1 MNPNPTTISDLPSLE
16 DDLGLARNGMGQ
28 PLHDITKVD
37 IRLLVE
43 RPDTAR
49 WEKCATIV
57 LGIARSDKLT
67 LWKSVC
73 AVDPTFPQTVDKD
86 ENGNRV
92 WPRIPSPATIRRAV
106 HWATHEALQTG
117 GARIVGTVIAPS
129 EPAPPVAEAG
139 ASVAAGD
146 PSDLT
151 YSPSLALKANDAD
164 PWAEI
169 DMEPHRKRELIKWLS
184 MFRSQHPAAPRGLL
198 LFGPPG
204 TGKTL
209 LARVLAKASG
219 SQFIAATISDLKAPN
234 VGGTAQRVR
243 DLWTN
248 ARNAAKSIIFVDEC
262 EGIFGARESVENDS
276 FNRELLQEFLAQWEG
291 VLDNSRHVWV
301 IGATNRRERVDHAMV
316 SRFGAEFQFH
326 LPESEIRQRILDR
339 ELTRCT
345 VSIPFVDEIVGM
357 TNGFSGRD
365 LRTLAESAARDSYDD
380 VTEVC
385 DPAPEVFYHH
395 IEAIRKRGNIGVAK
409 RSTWANLI
417 LSDETKDQLQL
428 MCEMLR
434 RSEEMRAH
442 NIDLPRGLLLYGP
455 SGTGKTE
462 IARTLAN
469 ESGLNFVGAKSTDFV
484 GGFTGW
490 SGQMTK
496 SMFLRARAESP
507 AILFIDE
514 IDKIAPRPEFLGT
527 TQGFTNE
534 VVRSLVE
541 EMEGVDEHEGH
552 VFVVAATNRLERVD
566 DSVVSRL
573 GKILEIALPT
583 AAHRQAIL
591 ESRLQDVDLDFDVTA
606 GSRELA
612 ERTEGYSG
620 RDLVTLISNVQQ
632 RAVMRILLHTAPTI
646 VLTLQDFHAE
656 LDAFIRPVTG
666 LARRDV
672 DPRRHCCGHLDRRV
686 ARRDHRGRAARVH
699 DVPPAARSISD
710 APDLGRRA
718 RRYGPTAASAADRVS
733 AGDLHP
739 GTRDRI
745 DRGHRGVVTSHGM
758 ARRRARRAG
767 DGRAHPAG
775 HHQHAHAH
783 QHAGRHPKRARE
795 KPHPTS
801 TAGVHVDDAQRLVRG
816 RCGRCVD
823 RRDGLRNVQ
832 TRPITVVKKGGYKAS
847 GR

>member
-1 MNPNPTTISDLPSLE
+1 LNPNPTRTLADLPSLD
-16 DDLGLARNGMGQ
+16 DDLALARNAMGQ

-37 IRLLVE
+37 IRLLIE
-43 RPDTAR
+43 RPDAAR

-73 AVDPTFPQTVDKD
+73 AVDPTFPATADKD
-86 ENGNRV
+86 QNGNRI
-92 WPRIPSPATIRRAV
+92 WPRIPAPEMVRRAL
-106 HWATHEALQTG
+106 HWATHDALQTG
-117 GARIVGTVIAPS
+117 GARIVGTVFPP
-129 EPAPPVAEAG
+129 EPALPAPAAAPVPPH
-139 ASVAAGD
+139 GD
-146 PSDLT
+146 STDLT
-151 YSPSLALKANDAD
+151 YSPSLAKAASAPD
-164 PWAEI
+164 PWSEI
-169 DMEPHRKRELIKWLS
+169 DLEAPRKRELQKWLA
-184 MFRSQHPAAPRGLL
+184 MFKSQHPAAPRGLL

-209 LARVLAKASG
+209 LARTLAKASG

-291 VLDNSRHVWV
+291 VLDNSRHIWV
-301 IGATNRRERVDHAMV
+301 IGATNRRERIDHAMV
-316 SRFGAEFQFH
+316 SRFGAEFQFN
-326 LPESEIRQRILDR
+326 LPDSEIRRRILKR
-339 ELTRCT
+339 ELSRCY
-345 VSIPFVDEIVGM
+345 VEIAYLDEIVAQ

-365 LRTLAESAARDSYDD
+365 LRTLAESVARDSYDD
-380 VTEVC
+380 VTEQCVPTM
-385 DPAPEVFYHH
+385 DHFHHH

-417 LSDETKDQLQL
+417 LADDTKAQLQL
-428 MCEMLR
+428 MCEMMR

-442 NIDLPRGLLLYGP
+442 NIELPRGLLLYGP

-514 IDKIAPRPEFLGT
+514 IDKIAPRPEYLGT

-541 EMEGVDEHEGH
+541 EMEGVGEHEGH

-573 GKILEIALPT
+573 GKILEISLPT
-583 AAHRQAIL
+583 TAQRQAIL
-591 ESRLQDVDLDFDVTA
+591 ATRLVDAVLDFPLETGMAEVA
-606 GSRELA
+606 GL
-612 ERTEGYSG
+612 TEGYSG
-620 RDLVTLISNVQQ
+620 RDLVTLIGNVQQ
-632 RAVMRILLHTAPTI
+632 RAVMRLLQHEATEV
-646 VLTLQDFHAE
+646 VLTLRDFREE
-656 LDAFIRPVTG
+656 LDNFLRLP
-666 LARRDV
+666 
-672 DPRRHCCGHLDRRV
+672 
-686 ARRDHRGRAARVH
+686 GR
-699 DVPPAARSISD
+699 
-710 APDLGRRA
+710 
-718 RRYGPTAASAADRVS
+718 
-733 AGDLHP
+733 
-739 GTRDRI
+739 
-745 DRGHRGVVTSHGM
+745 
-758 ARRRARRAG
+758 
-767 DGRAHPAG
+767 
-775 HHQHAHAH
+775 
-783 QHAGRHPKRARE
+783 
-795 KPHPTS
+795 
-801 TAGVHVDDAQRLVRG
+801 
-816 RCGRCVD
+816 
-823 RRDGLRNVQ
+823 
-832 TRPITVVKKGGYKAS
+832 
-847 GR
+847 

>member
-1 MNPNPTTISDLPSLE
+1 LNPNATAISDLPSLE
-16 DDLGLARNGMGQ
+16 DDLTLARNGMGQ

-37 IRLLVE
+37 IRLLIE
-43 RPDTAR
+43 RPDAAR

-57 LGIARSDKLT
+57 LGVARSDKLT
-67 LWKSVC
+67 LWKAVT
-73 AVDPTFPQTVDKD
+73 AVDPSFPQTVDKD
-86 ENGNRV
+86 ANGNRI
-92 WPRIPSPATIRRAV
+92 WPRIPTPATIRRAV

-117 GARIVGTVIAPS
+117 GARIVGTVIPA
-129 EPAPPVAEAG
+129 EPPAAEA
-139 ASVAAGD
+139 AVAPAALN
-146 PSDLT
+146 PTDLT
-151 YSPSLALKANDAD
+151 YSPSLAEAAKASD
-164 PWAEI
+164 PWDEI
-169 DMEPHRKRELIKWLS
+169 DMEPHRKRELQKWLS
-184 MFRSQHPAAPRGLL
+184 MFKSQHPAAPRGLL

-209 LARVLAKASG
+209 LARVLAKDSG

-301 IGATNRRERVDHAMV
+301 IGATNRRERIDHAMV
-316 SRFGAEFQFH
+316 SRFGAEFQFN
-326 LPESEIRQRILDR
+326 LPDSEIRRRILLR
-339 ELTRCT
+339 ELTRCR
-345 VSIPFVDEIVGM
+345 VEIDFVDEIVAQ

-380 VTEVC
+380 VTERC
-385 DPAPEVFYHH
+385 DPTPEVFHHH

-409 RSTWANLI
+409 RSTWSNLI
-417 LSDETKDQLQL
+417 LGEDTKAQLQL

-514 IDKIAPRPEFLGT
+514 IDKIAPRAELLGA

-552 VFVVAATNRLERVD
+552 VFVVAATNRIERVD

-573 GKILEIALPT
+573 GKILEISLPT
-583 AAHRQAIL
+583 TEQRAAIL
-591 ESRLQDVDLDFDVTA
+591 ESRLRDSILDFPLVE
-606 GSRELA
+606 GCA
-612 ERTEGYSG
+612 EIAARTEGYSG
-620 RDLVTLISNVQQ
+620 RDLVTLIGNVQQ
-632 RAVMRILLHTAPTI
+632 RAVMRVLRERRTEIILRMK
-646 VLTLQDFHAE
+646 DFTRE
-656 LDAFIRPVTG
+656 VDAYIRP
-666 LARRDV
+666 
-672 DPRRHCCGHLDRRV
+672 
-686 ARRDHRGRAARVH
+686 
-699 DVPPAARSISD
+699 
-710 APDLGRRA
+710 LGR
-718 RRYGPTAASAADRVS
+718 
-733 AGDLHP
+733 
-739 GTRDRI
+739 
-745 DRGHRGVVTSHGM
+745 
-758 ARRRARRAG
+758 
-767 DGRAHPAG
+767 
-775 HHQHAHAH
+775 
-783 QHAGRHPKRARE
+783 
-795 KPHPTS
+795 
-801 TAGVHVDDAQRLVRG
+801 
-816 RCGRCVD
+816 
-823 RRDGLRNVQ
+823 
-832 TRPITVVKKGGYKAS
+832 
-847 GR
+847 

>member
-1 MNPNPTTISDLPSLE
+1 MLDLTTLDEDLA
-16 DDLGLARNGMGQ
+16 LARNAMGQ

-37 IRLLVE
+37 IRLLIE
-43 RPDTAR
+43 RPDPAR

-57 LGIARSDKLT
+57 LGVVRSDKLT

-73 AVDPTFPQTVDKD
+73 AIEPTFPATVDRD
-86 ENGNRV
+86 AQGNRI
-92 WPRIPSPATIRRAV
+92 WPRTPSAETIRRAL
-106 HWATHEALQTG
+106 HWATHDALATG
-117 GARIVGTVIAPS
+117 GARVVGTVISA
-129 EPAPPVAEAG
+129 EPAAVAPPAAVEAPAEGPG
-139 ASVAAGD
+139 A
-146 PSDLT
+146 LT
-151 YSPSLALKANDAD
+151 YSPSLAKAAESPD
-164 PWAEI
+164 PWSDI
-169 DMEPHRKRELIKWLS
+169 DLEPHRKRELQKWLS
-184 MFRSQHPAAPRGLL
+184 MFKSQHPAAPRGLL

-209 LARVLAKASG
+209 LARTLAKASG
-219 SQFIAATISDLKAPN
+219 AQFIATTISDLKAPN

-262 EGIFGARESVENDS
+262 EGIFGARESVESDS

-316 SRFGAEFQFH
+316 SRFGAEFSFS
-326 LPESEIRQRILDR
+326 LPDADIRRRILIR
-339 ELTRCT
+339 ELRRCY
-345 VSIPFVDEIVGM
+345 VEVDFIDEIVAH

-380 VTEVC
+380 VTERC
-385 DPAPEVFYHH
+385 NPTPEVFARH

-417 LSDETKDQLQL
+417 LPSETKNQLQI

-442 NIDLPRGLLLYGP
+442 NIELPRGLLLYGP

-514 IDKIAPRPEFLGT
+514 LDKIAPRPEFLGSS
-527 TQGFTNE
+527 QGFTNE

-541 EMEGVDEHEGH
+541 EMEGVAEHEGH
-552 VFVVAATNRLERVD
+552 VFVVAATNRIERVD
-566 DSVVSRL
+566 DAVVSRL
-573 GKILEIALPT
+573 GKIIELSLPNLEQ
-583 AAHRQAIL
+583 REAIL
-591 ESRLQDVDLDFDVTA
+591 LSRLQSALTDFPLGA
-606 GSRELA
+606 GCREIA
-612 ERTEGYSG
+612 ELTDGYSG

-632 RAVMRILLHTAPTI
+632 HAVMRLL
-646 VLTLQDFHAE
+646 AE
-656 LDAFIRPVTG
+656 
-666 LARRDV
+666 
-672 DPRRHCCGHLDRRV
+672 
-686 ARRDHRGRAARVH
+686 
-699 DVPPAARSISD
+699 D
-710 APDLGRRA
+710 APDIILA
-718 RRYGPTAASAADRVS
+718 LADF
-733 AGDLHP
+733 
-739 GTRDRI
+739 
-745 DRGHRGVVTSHGM
+745 
-758 ARRRARRAG
+758 
-767 DGRAHPAG
+767 
-775 HHQHAHAH
+775 
-783 QHAGRHPKRARE
+783 RE
-795 KPHPTS
+795 E
-801 TAGVHVDDAQRLVRG
+801 
-816 RCGRCVD
+816 
-823 RRDGLRNVQ
+823 LR
-832 TRPITVVKKGGYKAS
+832 TVVRPG
-847 GR
+847 

>member
-1 MNPNPTTISDLPSLE
+1 LNPKPTTISDLPSLE
-16 DDLGLARNGMGQ
+16 DDLALARNGMGQ

-73 AVDPTFPQTVDKD
+73 AVDATFPQTVDKD

-117 GARIVGTVIAPS
+117 GARLVGTVIPAPS
-129 EPAPPVAEAG
+129 EPAAPAVTAAETNAT
-139 ASVAAGD
+139 SAAGD
-146 PSDLT
+146 PTDLT

-164 PWAEI
+164 PWTEI
-169 DMEPHRKRELIKWLS
+169 DMEPQRKRELIKWLS

-301 IGATNRRERVDHAMV
+301 IGATNRRERIDHAMV

-326 LPESEIRQRILDR
+326 LPESEIRKRILER

-345 VSIPFVDEIVGM
+345 VAIPFVDDIVAQ

-380 VTEVC
+380 ITELC
-385 DPAPEVFYHH
+385 DPGPDVFHHH

-417 LSDETKDQLQL
+417 LGDETKDQLQL

-442 NIDLPRGLLLYGP
+442 NIELPRGLLLYGP

-573 GKILEIALPT
+573 GKILEISLPT
-583 AAHRQAIL
+583 EPQRAAIVA
-591 ESRLQDVDLDFDVTA
+591 SRLGDVDVSFDPAA
-606 GSRELA
+606 GSREIA
-612 ERTEGYSG
+612 ERTEGFSG

-632 RAVMRILLHTAPTI
+632 RAVMRILLHEAQTI
-646 VLTLQDFHAE
+646 VLTLDDFRAE
-656 LDAFIRPVTG
+656 LDAFIRP
-666 LARRDV
+666 
-672 DPRRHCCGHLDRRV
+672 
-686 ARRDHRGRAARVH
+686 AA
-699 DVPPAARSISD
+699 
-710 APDLGRRA
+710 G
-718 RRYGPTAASAADRVS
+718 
-733 AGDLHP
+733 
-739 GTRDRI
+739 
-745 DRGHRGVVTSHGM
+745 
-758 ARRRARRAG
+758 
-767 DGRAHPAG
+767 
-775 HHQHAHAH
+775 
-783 QHAGRHPKRARE
+783 
-795 KPHPTS
+795 
-801 TAGVHVDDAQRLVRG
+801 
-816 RCGRCVD
+816 
-823 RRDGLRNVQ
+823 
-832 TRPITVVKKGGYKAS
+832 
-847 GR
+847 

>member
-1 MNPNPTTISDLPSLE
+1 MNPNATAISDLPSLE
-16 DDLGLARNGMGQ
+16 DDLTLARNGMGQ

-37 IRLLVE
+37 IRLLIE
-43 RPDTAR
+43 RPDAAR

-57 LGIARSDKLT
+57 LGVARSDKLT
-67 LWKSVC
+67 LWKAVT
-73 AVDPTFPQTVDKD
+73 AVDPSFPQTVDKD
-86 ENGNRV
+86 ANGNRI
-92 WPRIPSPATIRRAV
+92 WPRIPTPATIRRAV

-117 GARIVGTVIAPS
+117 GARIVGTVIPA
-129 EPAPPVAEAG
+129 EPPAAEA
-139 ASVAAGD
+139 AVAPAALN
-146 PSDLT
+146 PTDLT
-151 YSPSLALKANDAD
+151 YSPSLAEAAKASD
-164 PWAEI
+164 PWDEI
-169 DMEPHRKRELIKWLS
+169 DMEPHRKRELQKWLS
-184 MFRSQHPAAPRGLL
+184 MFKSQHPAAPRGLL

-209 LARVLAKASG
+209 LARVLAKDSG

-301 IGATNRRERVDHAMV
+301 IGATNRRERIDHAMV
-316 SRFGAEFQFH
+316 SRFGAEFQFN
-326 LPESEIRQRILDR
+326 LPDSEIRRRILLR
-339 ELTRCT
+339 ELTRCR
-345 VSIPFVDEIVGM
+345 VEIDFVDEIVAQ

-380 VTEVC
+380 VTERC
-385 DPAPEVFYHH
+385 DPTPEVFHHH

-409 RSTWANLI
+409 RSTWSNLI
-417 LSDETKDQLQL
+417 LGEDTKAQLQL

-514 IDKIAPRPEFLGT
+514 IDKIAPRAELLGA

-552 VFVVAATNRLERVD
+552 VFVVAATNRIERVD

-573 GKILEIALPT
+573 GKILEISLPT
-583 AAHRQAIL
+583 TEQRAAIL
-591 ESRLQDVDLDFDVTA
+591 ESRLRDSILDFPLVE
-606 GSRELA
+606 GCA
-612 ERTEGYSG
+612 EIAARTEGYSG
-620 RDLVTLISNVQQ
+620 RDLVTLIGNVQQ
-632 RAVMRILLHTAPTI
+632 RAVMRVLRERRTEIILRMK
-646 VLTLQDFHAE
+646 DFTRE
-656 LDAFIRPVTG
+656 VDAYIRP
-666 LARRDV
+666 
-672 DPRRHCCGHLDRRV
+672 
-686 ARRDHRGRAARVH
+686 
-699 DVPPAARSISD
+699 
-710 APDLGRRA
+710 LGR
-718 RRYGPTAASAADRVS
+718 
-733 AGDLHP
+733 
-739 GTRDRI
+739 
-745 DRGHRGVVTSHGM
+745 
-758 ARRRARRAG
+758 
-767 DGRAHPAG
+767 
-775 HHQHAHAH
+775 
-783 QHAGRHPKRARE
+783 
-795 KPHPTS
+795 
-801 TAGVHVDDAQRLVRG
+801 
-816 RCGRCVD
+816 
-823 RRDGLRNVQ
+823 
-832 TRPITVVKKGGYKAS
+832 
-847 GR
+847 

>member
-1 MNPNPTTISDLPSLE
+1 LNPNPTLISDLPSLE
-16 DDLGLARNGMGQ
+16 DDLTLARNGMGQ

-67 LWKSVC
+67 LWKAVN

-86 ENGNRV
+86 QNGNRV
-92 WPRIPSPATIRRAV
+92 WPRIPTPATIRRAV
-106 HWATHEALQTG
+106 HWATHDALKTG
-117 GARIVGTVIAPS
+117 GARIVGTVIGVEA
-129 EPAPPVAEAG
+129 EPAPPVAAAG
-139 ASVAAGD
+139 GAPAAGD

-151 YSPSLALKANDAD
+151 YSPSLAEAAKAVD
-164 PWAEI
+164 PWTEI
-169 DMEPHRKRELIKWLS
+169 DMEPPRKRELQKWLS

-301 IGATNRRERVDHAMV
+301 IGATNRRERIDHAMV
-316 SRFGAEFQFH
+316 SRFGAEFQFN
-326 LPESEIRQRILDR
+326 LPDSEIRRRILNR
-339 ELTRCT
+339 ELTRCH
-345 VSIPFVDEIVGM
+345 VEIDFIDDIVAQ

-380 VTEVC
+380 VTERC
-385 DPAPEVFYHH
+385 DPPLEVFHHH
-395 IEAIRKRGNIGVAK
+395 IEAIRKRGNIGVTK
-409 RSTWANLI
+409 RSTWSNLI
-417 LSDETKDQLQL
+417 LGDDTKSQLQL

-514 IDKIAPRPEFLGT
+514 IDKIAPRAEFIGT

-541 EMEGVDEHEGH
+541 EMEGVGEHEGH

-573 GKILEIALPT
+573 GKILEISLPT
-583 AAHRQAIL
+583 TEQRQAIL
-591 ESRLQDVDLDFDVTA
+591 ESRLRESVLDFPLTEGCA
-606 GSRELA
+606 EIA

-620 RDLVTLISNVQQ
+620 RDLVTLIGNVQQ
-632 RAVMRILLHTAPTI
+632 RAVMRILREKATEV
-646 VLTLQDFHAE
+646 VLTLKDFRRE
-656 LDAFIRPVTG
+656 LDSFSR
-666 LARRDV
+666 
-672 DPRRHCCGHLDRRV
+672 
-686 ARRDHRGRAARVH
+686 
-699 DVPPAARSISD
+699 
-710 APDLGRRA
+710 LGR
-718 RRYGPTAASAADRVS
+718 
-733 AGDLHP
+733 
-739 GTRDRI
+739 
-745 DRGHRGVVTSHGM
+745 
-758 ARRRARRAG
+758 
-767 DGRAHPAG
+767 
-775 HHQHAHAH
+775 
-783 QHAGRHPKRARE
+783 
-795 KPHPTS
+795 
-801 TAGVHVDDAQRLVRG
+801 
-816 RCGRCVD
+816 
-823 RRDGLRNVQ
+823 
-832 TRPITVVKKGGYKAS
+832 
-847 GR
+847 

>member
-16 DDLGLARNGMGQ
+16 DDLVLARNGMGQ

-73 AVDPTFPQTVDKD
+73 AVDTTFPQTVDKD

-92 WPRIPSPATIRRAV
+92 WPRVPSPATIRRAV
-106 HWATHEALQTG
+106 HWATHDALQTG
-117 GARIVGTVIAPS
+117 GARIVGTVIPAPS
-129 EPAPPVAEAG
+129 EPPVPPATDATA
-139 ASVAAGD
+139 ASAAGD

-164 PWAEI
+164 PWTEI
-169 DMEPHRKRELIKWLS
+169 DMEPQRKRELQKWLS

-301 IGATNRRERVDHAMV
+301 IGATNRRERIDHAMV

-326 LPESEIRQRILDR
+326 LPESDIRKRILER

-345 VSIPFVDEIVGM
+345 VEVPFVDDIVAQ

-380 VTEVC
+380 VSELC
-385 DPAPEVFYHH
+385 DPTLEVFGHH

-417 LSDETKDQLQL
+417 LGDETKDQLQL

-573 GKILEIALPT
+573 GKILEISLPT
-583 AAHRQAIL
+583 TAQRQAIVA
-591 ESRLQDVDLDFDVTA
+591 SRLTDIDLDFDA
-606 GSRELA
+606 GDGSHEIA
-612 ERTEGYSG
+612 EQTEGFSG

-632 RAVMRILLHTAPTI
+632 RAVMRILQHQATTI
-646 VLTLQDFHAE
+646 VLTLDDFREE
-656 LDAFIRPVTG
+656 LDAFIRPP
-666 LARRDV
+666 AR
-672 DPRRHCCGHLDRRV
+672 
-686 ARRDHRGRAARVH
+686 
-699 DVPPAARSISD
+699 
-710 APDLGRRA
+710 
-718 RRYGPTAASAADRVS
+718 
-733 AGDLHP
+733 
-739 GTRDRI
+739 
-745 DRGHRGVVTSHGM
+745 
-758 ARRRARRAG
+758 
-767 DGRAHPAG
+767 
-775 HHQHAHAH
+775 
-783 QHAGRHPKRARE
+783 
-795 KPHPTS
+795 
-801 TAGVHVDDAQRLVRG
+801 
-816 RCGRCVD
+816 
-823 RRDGLRNVQ
+823 
-832 TRPITVVKKGGYKAS
+832 
-847 GR
+847 